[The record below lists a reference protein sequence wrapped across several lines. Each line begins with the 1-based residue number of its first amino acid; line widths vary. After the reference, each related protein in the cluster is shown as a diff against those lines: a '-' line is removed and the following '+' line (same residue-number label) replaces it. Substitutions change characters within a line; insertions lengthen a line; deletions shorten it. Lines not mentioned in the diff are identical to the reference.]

1 MYLLG
6 QVERRLIQA
15 MELQGVILHFFS
27 TKLLAVV
34 VERLELGA
42 LAEMG
47 LLEDLE
53 VEAHLGK

>member
-1 MYLLG
+1 
-6 QVERRLIQA
+6 